1 VSIHRYAAKTDS
13 VQTELIRD
21 LRAAGIGV
29 WVIGRPV
36 DLLLRFWCARHHDHC
51 WQPLEI
57 KTPYGKKDPKARV
70 DPRQE
75 KQQEFLIETMT
86 PIATDFDSAWTE
98 LNKRHKLGRVEIR
111 GELLDHVEPRLFR
124 QPV

>member
-1 VSIHRYAAKTDS
+1 MSIHRHAAKTDS

-36 DLLLRFWCARHHDHC
+36 DLLLRFWCARHHDYC

-57 KTPYGKKDPKARV
+57 KTAYGKKDPKARV

-75 KQQEFLIETMT
+75 QQIEFIRATHT
-86 PIATDFDSAWTE
+86 PIATDFATAWQE
-98 LNKRHKLGRVEIR
+98 LNKRHALGRPAFPCV
-111 GELLDHVEPRLFR
+111 LKT
-124 QPV
+124 QPA